1 MAKVTKP
8 GSLFRQ
14 YIVKN
19 DNDEDICKFCS
30 TKFGK
35 NITRIKDNFI
45 YKYKSLPI
53 HLKPNMDNQNV
64 EDERSNSSM
73 SNFTTTSN
81 KSSKSIPELFEE
93 ENRKN
98 QEIQE
103 RLARAIFS
111 LNLAFNCVENIGF
124 CDFINFVAP
133 NSFKKKPFNNTFRK
147 SILEGL

>member
-1 MAKVTKP
+1 MIMMKIYVNFVQLNLARILL
-8 GSLFRQ
+8 GSRK
-14 YIVKN
+14 I
-19 DNDEDICKFCS
+19 
-30 TKFGK
+30 
-35 NITRIKDNFI
+35 FI
-45 YKYKSLPI
+45 YKCKSLPTD
-53 HLKPNMDNQNV
+53 LNPNMDNQNV

-73 SNFTTTSN
+73 SNFSTTSN
-81 KSSKSIPELFEE
+81 KSSKSILELFEE